1 MFSERVF
8 QFAFIASLITH
19 AVILFQNPNLNL
31 MPSKINQQKIEVNY
45 VRPQKKDPPRELL
58 MELPSK
64 LSAKRALTPFF
75 KGKQNLFQKNEGNNI
90 TGAIFN
96 KPASVKPEIISIK
109 KKITLT
115 VSEDLNKSNNTAY
128 IVHSQIVR
136 EKIKRALY
144 HSYSGTDTG
153 EVNVVFVVFND
164 GRLKEARVVEEKSS
178 SNAYLKEISLRSLRE
193 ASPFPPFPKQLDYPQ
208 LSFNVVISFEIGE

>member
-1 MFSERVF
+1 
-8 QFAFIASLITH
+8 
-19 AVILFQNPNLNL
+19 
-31 MPSKINQQKIEVNY
+31 
-45 VRPQKKDPPRELL
+45 
-58 MELPSK
+58 
-64 LSAKRALTPFF
+64 
-75 KGKQNLFQKNEGNNI
+75 
-90 TGAIFN
+90 
-96 KPASVKPEIISIK
+96 
-109 KKITLT
+109 
-115 VSEDLNKSNNTAY
+115 
-128 IVHSQIVR
+128 VHSQIVR